1 MVANDRDNGGV
12 SRNGSLG
19 ALGRLAR
26 VFVAIGG
33 EDPGWEMRGCEGR
46 GWDCTRECVGKVNPN
61 ADTLD
66 EREFGDRTSSKPS
79 TWQGD

>member
-1 MVANDRDNGGV
+1 VVAKDRDNGGV
-12 SRNGSLG
+12 SKNGSLG
-19 ALGRLAR
+19 ALGRLAS

-33 EDPGWEMRGCEGR
+33 EGGPVWERRGCEGR
-46 GWDCTRECVGKVNPN
+46 GCDCTREWVGKVDPN

-79 TWQGD
+79 TW

>member
-1 MVANDRDNGGV
+1 MVAKDRDNGGV
-12 SRNGSLG
+12 SKNGSLG

-33 EDPGWEMRGCEGR
+33 DDPGWERRGCEGR
-46 GWDCTRECVGKVNPN
+46 GCVCTRKCVGKVEPN

-79 TWQGD
+79 TWRDG